1 MKRKFGMLLF
11 SCLFAV
17 LLTSCDELLSI
28 VTAGENGE
36 KIVKNYVS
44 VISDKV
50 YDETASFSSWKDTE
64 ILTDEDEVV
73 KMDALLFKIE
83 NKKEQ
88 LVVLGDKDSAVE
100 LSFFDGGYKF
110 TVFASMDNFDNM
122 FE

>member
-1 MKRKFGMLLF
+1 MKRKFGILLF
-11 SCLFAV
+11 SCLFAI
-17 LLTSCDELLSI
+17 LLTSCDELLSV

-50 YDETASFSSWKDTE
+50 YDETVSFNSWKDTE
-64 ILTDEDEVV
+64 ILTDDDEVV

-83 NKKEQ
+83 NKKDQ

-110 TVFASMDNFDNM
+110 TVFASMDSFDNM